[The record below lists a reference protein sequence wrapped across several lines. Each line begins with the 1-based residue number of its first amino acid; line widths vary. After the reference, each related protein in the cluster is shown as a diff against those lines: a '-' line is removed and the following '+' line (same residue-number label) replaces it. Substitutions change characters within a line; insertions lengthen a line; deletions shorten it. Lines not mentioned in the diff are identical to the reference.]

1 MNRADIKELHFITY
15 IDNLPSI
22 SQLGIFSRNRI
33 IREKVQFKDISE
45 PGVQDLRKG
54 KKIPGTT
61 KELHDYVN
69 FYFDAHNPMLSV
81 RRSKNN
87 EICVLRINKDILDI
101 EKVVVTD
108 MNAARNCRFM
118 SVEEGLLSLDRDIVY
133 MINWKDREDPLNE
146 YRQAGTKCAE
156 ILVPE
161 CVESRYIMGAY
172 VASQVAFDAF
182 RRISKLPVA
191 IDSNLFF

>member
-1 MNRADIKELHFITY
+1 MNKTEIEELHFITY
-15 IDNLPSI
+15 IKNVPSI
-22 SQLGIFSRNRI
+22 FQLGILSRNRI
-33 IREKVQFKDISE
+33 IRDNVQFEDISE

-54 KKIPGTT
+54 KKIPGTS

-87 EICVLRINKDILDI
+87 RICVLRINKDILDL

-133 MINWKDREDPLNE
+133 MVNWKDRDDSLNE
-146 YRQAGTKCAE
+146 YRQAGIKCAE

-161 CVESRYIMGAY
+161 RLDSRYIIGAY
-172 VASQVAFDAF
+172 VANRVALDAF
-182 RRISKLPVA
+182 KQVSDLHVVINCS
-191 IDSNLFF
+191 LFF